1 VHLDRGDPRS
11 KSGGRKKEAL
21 IVISGDHLVRN
32 YLTSDAFV
40 DLEKVYDCCY
50 VGSEEITLRER
61 LESKPG
67 FLGYYHYDPDVVQR
81 HMDVFSVLMWGM
93 RHKSSTFRF
102 RAMRTL
108 TKEPVVFVPRR
119 DVSAA
124 YNALRYSRHLW
135 RRLRAWSK
143 SARFRI
149 ITSRPVLPLYVR
161 AVTPRIPVN
170 PFLFDVI
177 DALRP
182 ALVIFPSCAY
192 DAEGNDLARTCAHL
206 RIPCLFLIDNWD
218 NLSSKSVMWAKPSDM
233 GVWGEQSVDHA
244 VHIQGMPRNHV
255 MALGTPRFDQYFR
268 LRDTPLPSHFAY
280 RYILFVGTAL
290 EFDEVSVIEAIDKTM
305 ADNPDLFSDV
315 KLVYRPHPQRQG
327 KHTIIGRTFEHVVID
342 PQMYEAYAEGRTGR
356 SVAPDLAYYPSL
368 LQNAEFVI
376 GGLTSMLMETLVFGK
391 RYLALVH
398 NDGRNLTS
406 QHNALKYYVHFRGLE
421 DFDAVS
427 FCDDLERLP
436 ELLVTTWQM
445 RRDVD
450 VRAVDE
456 RRMYYLYD
464 DPTPYRLRLVQ
475 LVDDVVNGRGIDGR
489 APLVPS
495 RPPVVRKEDAGS
507 RLR

>member
-1 VHLDRGDPRS
+1 MNAGH
-11 KSGGRKKEAL
+11 KKEAL

-32 YLTSDAFV
+32 YLTSDAFEE
-40 DLEKVYDCCY
+40 LEKAYSCYY
-50 VGSEEITLRER
+50 VGCEEITLRER
-61 LESKPG
+61 IESKPG
-67 FLGYYHYDPDVVQR
+67 FLGYYRYDPAVVRR
-81 HMDVFSVLMWGM
+81 HMDLFDLLMWGR

-108 TKEPVVFVPRR
+108 AKEPIVFQARA

-124 YNALRYSRHLW
+124 YNALRYCRHLS
-135 RRLRAWSK
+135 RRLRAWLK
-143 SARFRI
+143 AARFRV

-182 ALVIFPSCAY
+182 DLVIFPSCAY
-192 DAEGNDLARTCAHL
+192 DAEGNDLARTCAQL
-206 RIPCLFLIDNWD
+206 GIPCLFLIDNWD
-218 NLSSKSVMWAKPSDM
+218 NLSSKSVLWAKPSDM
-233 GVWGEQSVDHA
+233 GVWGAQSIDHA
-244 VHIQGMPRNHV
+244 VDIQGMPRNHV
-255 MALGTPRFDQYFR
+255 TALGTPRFDQYFR
-268 LRDTPLPSHFAY
+268 LRDTPLPSHFDHK
-280 RYILFVGTAL
+280 YILFVGTAL
-290 EFDEVSVIEAIDKTM
+290 EFDEVTVIEVIDRTIEG
-305 ADNPDLFSDV
+305 NPGVFGDV

-327 KHTIIGRTFEHVVID
+327 KQTIIGRTFEHVVID
-342 PQMYEAYAEGRTGR
+342 PQMYDAYVEGRAGR
-356 SVAPDLAYYPSL
+356 SVAPDLTYYPSL

-398 NDGRNLTS
+398 DDGRNLTS

-427 FCDDLERLP
+427 MCDDLARLP
-436 ELLVTTWQM
+436 EFLIDTWQM

-450 VRAVDE
+450 VQAVDR

-464 DPTPYRLRLVQ
+464 DSTPYRLRLVQ
-475 LVDDVVNGRGIDGR
+475 LADGVVSGRGEDGR
-489 APLVPS
+489 APRRRS
-495 RPPVVRKEDAGS
+495 RPVVANMDAGS
-507 RLR
+507 RPR